1 MAHDDTIES
10 LYYAQIHAFPPN
22 MRKNKEKSSWF
33 KPKRKAK
40 SWLVS

>member
-10 LYYAQIHAFPPN
+10 LYYSQIHAFPPN
-22 MRKNKEKSSWF
+22 MKKDEKKKRWF

-40 SWLVS
+40 SWLIA